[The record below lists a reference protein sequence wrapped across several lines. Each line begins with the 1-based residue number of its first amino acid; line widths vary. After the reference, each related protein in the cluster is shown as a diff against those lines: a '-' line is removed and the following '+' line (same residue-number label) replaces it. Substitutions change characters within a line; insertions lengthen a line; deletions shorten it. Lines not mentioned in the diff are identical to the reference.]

1 MPCTVTS
8 QNDLPDYL
16 KSIIKEI
23 DIGDDDELKDCL
35 CDLRTY
41 VDTNS
46 KRYTIPYCVYNVVD
60 DQEIYNALSE
70 FTPPLILTPVVDPQ
84 KLMELYFKYKS
95 FDINLSATNGIK
107 ISCEEAGDDN
117 PNGTAWSE
125 TVTAVKGSGEDEKSA
140 RLKQVCP
147 PMHFLGQT
155 KTMSR
160 DCEEDPTDSAA
171 GYASAGYGILL
182 FFMQPYVEPECG
194 QPGPVLYIALQ
205 FGEGANTGSFN
216 GVTLNIFDFG
226 TGWGGSSGGVSNPKT
241 WTT

>member
-70 FTPPLILTPVVDPQ
+70 FTPPLILTPVEDPQ

-107 ISCEEAGDDN
+107 ISCEEAGDDS

-125 TVTAVKGSGEDEKSA
+125 TVTAV
-140 RLKQVCP
+140 
-147 PMHFLGQT
+147 
-155 KTMSR
+155 
-160 DCEEDPTDSAA
+160 
-171 GYASAGYGILL
+171 
-182 FFMQPYVEPECG
+182 
-194 QPGPVLYIALQ
+194 
-205 FGEGANTGSFN
+205 
-216 GVTLNIFDFG
+216 
-226 TGWGGSSGGVSNPKT
+226 
-241 WTT
+241 

>member
-1 MPCTVTS
+1 MPCSVTS
-8 QNDLPDYL
+8 ENDLPNYL

-46 KRYTIPYCVYNVVD
+46 KRYTIPYCVYNPVD
-60 DQEIYNALSE
+60 DKELYDALSE
-70 FTPPLILTPVVDPQ
+70 PTPPLILTPVEDPQ

-95 FDINLSATNGIK
+95 FNISLSATNGIEV
-107 ISCEEAGDDN
+107 SCEEAGDDS
-117 PNGTAWSE
+117 PNGKAWNE
-125 TVTAVKGSGEDEKSA
+125 TVTAAKFNPGEDEKRA

-147 PMHFLGQT
+147 PLNFFGQT

-160 DCEEDPTDSAA
+160 DCEEDPTDSPA
-171 GYASAGYGILL
+171 GYAHAGYGIIL
-182 FFMQPYVEPECG
+182 FFMQRYVEPECG

-205 FGEGANTGSFN
+205 FGEGTDSASFN
-216 GVTLNIFDFG
+216 GVTLNIQSIVEVG
-226 TGWGGSSGGVSNPKT
+226 AVSNPKT

>member
-1 MPCTVTS
+1 MPCSVTS

-46 KRYTIPYCVYNVVD
+46 KRYTIPYCVYNAVD
-60 DQEIYNALSE
+60 DQEIYDAALE
-70 FTPPLILTPVVDPQ
+70 ANLTLIPVVDPQ

-95 FDINLSATNGIK
+95 FDINLSATNGIEV
-107 ISCEEAGDDN
+107 SCEEAGDDS
-117 PNGTAWSE
+117 PNGKAWNE
-125 TVTAVKGSGEDEKSA
+125 TVIATKFNAGEDENKA

-147 PMHFLGQT
+147 PLNFVGQT

-160 DCEEDPTDSAA
+160 DCEEDPTDHPA
-171 GYASAGYGILL
+171 GSVSAGYGILL

-194 QPGPVLYIALQ
+194 QPGPVLYVVN
-205 FGEGANTGSFN
+205 FTEEPVRSFN
-216 GVTLNIFDFG
+216 GINLNVQSIAEVG
-226 TGWGGSSGGVSNPKT
+226 AVSNP
-241 WTT
+241 TT